1 MIGPG
6 VAPYTDPDVQAQAQD
21 GLAREAPPVEEIA
34 RLLAEHPIFDK
45 FDRESLLAVA
55 ARCGFETFPAGQ
67 PIMRQGERGTFA
79 YLILEGT
86 VDVFVDIPG
95 DSIYMAT
102 VGPPVIIG
110 ELGTLTDMPRTA
122 TIVVKSPLAVLR
134 IERDSLIAL
143 TVEYPS
149 ISAGI
154 IDELGHRLH
163 DMNNSL
169 AYLTYAAT
177 ALKRDEFDPV
187 MLDEL
192 TRQTGALAAFAR
204 VFADMAA
211 EIRAKQSRRQE
222 MQAAA
227 TIQNSILPPP
237 LPRSGPTEMIDLHAE
252 MHPAREIGGDF
263 YDFFVIDDTHLA
275 LTLADVS
282 GKGIPAA
289 LFMAV
294 SRTVLRTTGG
304 VGDMASRMM
313 AANKLL
319 ATENAAC
326 MFVTTFHAV
335 LDLKTGVLSY
345 CNAGHNPPY
354 VLRAEGGFETLG
366 ATGIPFGVVDDL
378 PYGIAEVT
386 LRRGDA
392 LFVYSDGISEA
403 FNPEGQEFGTDR
415 LEAALA
421 AAHGQAA
428 KAIVT
433 RVLVDTAGFA
443 NGADQSDDITGLAL
457 VYQG

>member
-1 MIGPG
+1 MAQGKEQVGPK
-6 VAPYTDPDVQAQAQD
+6 
-21 GLAREAPPVEEIA
+21 REAPPIGEIA

-45 FDRESLLAVA
+45 FDAVTLRA
-55 ARCGFETFPAGQ
+55 IAGRCGFETFPAGET
-67 PIMRQGERGTFA
+67 IMRQGERGTFA
-79 YLILEGT
+79 YLILEGA

-102 VGPPVIIG
+102 VGPPIIIG

-122 TIVVKSPLAVLR
+122 TIIVKEPLAVLR
-134 IERDSLIAL
+134 IERDSLIAM
-143 TVEYPS
+143 TMDYPS
-149 ISAGI
+149 VSSGI

-169 AYLTYAAT
+169 AYLSFAAT
-177 ALKRDEFDPV
+177 ALKRDTFDPA
-187 MLDEL
+187 MLDDL
-192 TRQTGALAAFAR
+192 IHQTGPLAAFAR

-227 TIQNSILPPP
+227 TIQNSILPRP
-237 LPRSGPTEMIDLHAE
+237 LERSGPTEAIDLHAE
-252 MHPAREIGGDF
+252 MHPAREVGGDF
-263 YDFFVIDDTHLA
+263 YDFFLIDDENLA
-275 LTLADVS
+275 LTLGDVS

-294 SRTVLRTTGG
+294 SRTVLRAGGG
-304 VGDMASRMM
+304 VGDLEARML

-335 LDLKTGVLSY
+335 LNIKTGVLSY

-354 VLRAEGGFETLG
+354 VLRAGGGKFETLK
-366 ATGIPFGVVDDL
+366 ATGIPFGVMEDM
-378 PYGIAEVT
+378 PYSVAEVA
-386 LRRGDA
+386 LHPGDT

-403 FNPEGQEFGTDR
+403 FNPEGEEFGVDR

-421 AAHGQAA
+421 AVRGRSANE
-428 KAIVT
+428 IVE
-433 RVLVDTAGFA
+433 RVLADTTTFA

-457 VYQG
+457 VYRG

>member
-1 MIGPG
+1 MTQGRERVGP
-6 VAPYTDPDVQAQAQD
+6 P
-21 GLAREAPPVEEIA
+21 REAPPVKEIA
-34 RLLAEHPIFDK
+34 RLLAEHPIFNK
-45 FDRESLLAVA
+45 FDEVTLLAIA
-55 ARCGFETFPAGQ
+55 RRCGFETFPVGTT
-67 PIMRQGERGTFA
+67 IMQQGVRGTFA
-79 YLILEGT
+79 YLILEGS

-110 ELGTLTDMPRTA
+110 ELGALTDQPRSA

-143 TVEYPS
+143 TIEYPS
-149 ISAGI
+149 VSAGI

-169 AYLTYAAT
+169 AYLSFAAT
-177 ALKRDEFDPV
+177 ALKRDEFDPA
-187 MLDEL
+187 MLDDL
-192 TRQTGALAAFAR
+192 THQTGPLAAFAR

-237 LPRSGPTEMIDLHAE
+237 LVRSGPTAAIDLHAE

-263 YDFFVIDDTHLA
+263 YDFFLVDDEHLA

-294 SRTVLRTTGG
+294 SRTVLRTGGG
-304 VGDMASRMM
+304 VGDMAARMV

-335 LDLKTGVLSY
+335 LNLKTGVLSY

-354 VLRAEGGFETLG
+354 VLRTEGGFETLK
-366 ATGIPFGVVDDL
+366 ATGIPFGVLEDM
-378 PYGIAEVT
+378 PYRIDQVM
-386 LRRGDA
+386 LNPGDT

-403 FNPEGQEFGTDR
+403 FNPEGEEFGTDR

-421 AAHGQAA
+421 AAHGQGAG
-428 KAIVT
+428 AIVS
-433 RVLVDTAGFA
+433 RVLADTATFA

-457 VYQG
+457 VYRR

>member
-1 MIGPG
+1 MAQETEQGDPARKAPS
-6 VAPYTDPDVQAQAQD
+6 VA
-21 GLAREAPPVEEIA
+21 EIA
-34 RLLAEHPIFDK
+34 RLLSGHPLFSK
-45 FDRESLLAVA
+45 FDEVTLRAIA
-55 ARCGFETFPAGQ
+55 RRCGFETFPAGET
-67 PIMRQGERGTFA
+67 IMRQGERGTFA
-79 YLILEGT
+79 YLILEGA
-86 VDVFVDIPG
+86 VDVFVEIPG

-110 ELGTLTDMPRTA
+110 DVGALTDRPRSA
-122 TIVVKSPLAVLR
+122 TVVVKSPLAVLR
-134 IERDSLIAL
+134 IERDSMIAL
-143 TVEYPS
+143 TFDYPS
-149 ISAGI
+149 MGAALIEA
-154 IDELGHRLH
+154 LGHRLA

-177 ALKRDEFDPV
+177 ALKRDEFDPG

-192 TRQTGALAAFAR
+192 TRQPGALAAFAR

-237 LPRSGPTEMIDLHAE
+237 LPRSGATEAIDLYAE

-263 YDFFVIDDTHLA
+263 YDFFLIDDEHLA

-294 SRTVLRTTGG
+294 SRTVLRTSGG
-304 VGDMASRMM
+304 VGDLGERMP
-313 AANKLL
+313 AANRLL
-319 ATENAAC
+319 TTGNAAC

-335 LDLKTGVLSY
+335 LNLKTGVLSY

-354 VLRAEGGFETLG
+354 VLRAGGGSETLK
-366 ATGIPFGVVDDL
+366 ATGIPFGVVEDA
-378 PYGIAEVT
+378 PYRIDEVT
-386 LRRGDA
+386 LGEGDT

-403 FNPEGQEFGTDR
+403 FNPEGDEFGTDR

-421 AAHGQAA
+421 AAHGQTANEMVA
-428 KAIVT
+428 
-433 RVLVDTAGFA
+433 RVLADTKAFA
-443 NGADQSDDITGLAL
+443 NGADQSDDITALAL
-457 VYQG
+457 VYRGKRRA

>member
-1 MIGPG
+1 MVQPTQ
-6 VAPYTDPDVQAQAQD
+6 ADVP
-21 GLAREAPPVEEIA
+21 AREAPPVEEIA
-34 RLLAEHPIFDK
+34 RLLALHPIFDK
-45 FDRESLLAVA
+45 FDPVSLLAVA
-55 ARCGFETFPAGQ
+55 ARCGFDTFPVGAT
-67 PIMRQGERGTFA
+67 IMRQGEHGTFA
-79 YLILEGT
+79 YMIVEGAA
-86 VDVFVDIPG
+86 DIFVEIPG
-95 DSIYMAT
+95 DSIHMAT

-110 ELGTLTDMPRTA
+110 ELGALTDMPRTA
-122 TIVVKSPLAVLR
+122 TVVVNAPLAVVR
-134 IERDSLIAL
+134 IERDRLIAL
-143 TVEYPS
+143 TVSYPS
-149 ISAGI
+149 ISAGV

-163 DMNNSL
+163 DMNHSL

-177 ALKRDEFDPV
+177 ALKRDEYDPV

-192 TRQTGALAAFAR
+192 TNQPGALAAFAR
-204 VFADMAA
+204 VFADMAT

-237 LPRSGPTEMIDLHAE
+237 LTRKGPTEAIDLHAE

-304 VGDMASRMM
+304 VGQLASRMA
-313 AANKLL
+313 AANQLL

-326 MFVTTFHAV
+326 MFVTTFHGV
-335 LDLKTGVLSY
+335 LDMKTGVLTY

-354 VLRAEGGFETLG
+354 LLRAEGGFETLG
-366 ATGIPFGVVDDL
+366 ATGIPFGVMTDM
-378 PYGIAEVT
+378 PYRTAEAT
-386 LRRGDA
+386 LRPGDT
-392 LFVYSDGISEA
+392 LFVYSDGITEA
-403 FNPEGQEFGTDR
+403 FNPEGQEFTTHR

-421 AAHGQAA
+421 AAHGGSAA
-428 KAIVT
+428 DIVA
-433 RVLVDTAGFA
+433 RVLADTNNFA
-443 NGADQSDDITGLAL
+443 NGAEQSDDITGMAL
-457 VYQG
+457 VFQGPG

>member
-1 MIGPG
+1 MAQGEER
-6 VAPYTDPDVQAQAQD
+6 DVP
-21 GLAREAPPVEEIA
+21 AREAPPVDEIA
-34 RLLAEHPIFDK
+34 RLLAQHPIFDQ
-45 FDRESLLAVA
+45 FDPVTLHAIAS
-55 ARCGFETFPAGQ
+55 RCGFETFAVGDT
-67 PIMRQGERGTFA
+67 IMRQGERGTFA
-79 YLILEGT
+79 YLIVEGA
-86 VDVFVDIPG
+86 VDVFVDVPG
-95 DSIYMAT
+95 DSICMAT

-110 ELGTLTDMPRTA
+110 ELGALTDRPRTA
-122 TIVVKSPLAVLR
+122 TIVVKEPLAVLR
-134 IERDSLIAL
+134 IERGSLIAL
-143 TVEYPS
+143 TADYPS
-149 ISAGI
+149 VGAGI
-154 IDELGHRLH
+154 IDALGTRLH

-169 AYLTYAAT
+169 AYLTFAAT
-177 ALKRDEFDPV
+177 ALKRDEFDPA
-187 MLDEL
+187 MLDDL
-192 TRQTGALAAFAR
+192 THQTGPLAAFAR

-237 LPRSGPTEMIDLHAE
+237 LERSGPTEAIDLHAE

-263 YDFFVIDDTHLA
+263 YDFFLVDDEHLA

-294 SRTVLRTTGG
+294 SRTVLRAGG
-304 VGDMASRMM
+304 GLGDMASRMA

-319 ATENAAC
+319 STENAAC

-335 LDLKTGVLSY
+335 LNLKTGALFY

-354 VLRAEGGFETLG
+354 VLRAGGAVETLK
-366 ATGIPFGVVDDL
+366 ATGIPFGIMDDA
-378 PYGIAEVT
+378 PYRIEHIALDSDDT
-386 LRRGDA
+386 

-403 FNPEGQEFGTDR
+403 FNPEGEEFGTGR

-421 AAHGQAA
+421 AAHGRSAGE
-428 KAIVT
+428 IVR
-433 RVLVDTAGFA
+433 RVLADTAAFA

-457 VYQG
+457 VYRR